1 MKAHLDYLRL
11 ATWELSG
18 YPLLMSEIM
27 SRWPADWQQSTWLQY
42 SGWRK
47 EQIFIGQGWQNK
59 RRHAIFQASG
69 SQAHNIMHG
78 FVELPHWYAT
88 RVDVQITIPQPK
100 ISLEKIHKSL
110 GKKKTTLISSEANQ
124 TLYVGART
132 SDVFT
137 RLYEKPL
144 DKMYLRLEFEI
155 KGESARAVWESIR
168 GGTTTGQIFNYYLG
182 RSILPGIVKKHFDD
196 ASADASD
203 LFLAAEQKHDAE
215 KKLKWL
221 ESIDNAVMRAI
232 TDHEIGPRVKILV
245 DAWSQFAANIDNQDN
260 LN

>member
-1 MKAHLDYLRL
+1 
-11 ATWELSG
+11 
-18 YPLLMSEIM
+18 
-27 SRWPADWQQSTWLQY
+27 
-42 SGWRK
+42 
-47 EQIFIGQGWQNK
+47 
-59 RRHAIFQASG
+59 
-69 SQAHNIMHG
+69 MHG

-155 KGESARAVWESIR
+155 KGGSARAVWESIR
-168 GGTTTGQIFNYYLG
+168 GGTTIGQIFNYYLG
-182 RSILPGIVKKHFDD
+182 PVSYTHLTLPTTPYV
-196 ASADASD
+196 
-203 LFLAAEQKHDAE
+203 
-215 KKLKWL
+215 
-221 ESIDNAVMRAI
+221 
-232 TDHEIGPRVKILV
+232 
-245 DAWSQFAANIDNQDN
+245 
-260 LN
+260 